1 MYPCPLSP
9 VPCSLSPVPLSW
21 QGPTPDEGKAY
32 RFWTSYGTDRTWTT
46 LTRWRNPVRVFF
58 LSSSQ
63 IWASSVTLAE
73 APIPVGVIPS
83 PIGLAQPSMPNMD
96 AGNLGKSKACF

>member
-1 MYPCPLSP
+1 MLMYPCPLSLSGP
-9 VPCSLSPVPLSW
+9 LSPC
-21 QGPTPDEGKAY
+21 PTPGEGKAY
-32 RFWTSYGTDRTWTT
+32 RFWTSDGTDRTWTT
-46 LTRWRNPVRVFF
+46 LTRWRNPVRDFF